1 MKHVLVSIFIFLFLP
16 IFVTHAQIGASIAE
30 PGISIKITP
39 TYPEPNTAFTASLD
53 DYSSIDRV
61 TNIAWK
67 VDGEVIPS
75 AANLREL
82 NLRSMEGGQST
93 IIEAVVTFS
102 TGRTQT
108 IKQTVTPRY
117 LDIIV
122 EAQTKT
128 PSFYLGRP
136 LPSAD
141 STVNLTAVLS
151 NTAIANGNLLYTWRL
166 NNTVIGGGAQR
177 GKNKTSITTPAGTA
191 FLIGLEVSTLTGEIL
206 ARRTVSVPSVSP
218 TLHFYEKS
226 SLYGLSNRSVSSLN
240 LTGDSIT
247 MQAEPYNLAIETYN
261 LPDLVE
267 WKINGAVVR
276 NPNQNPYE
284 ITLTADNQT
293 FSASTIDFHV
303 RNLSSLLQGVRG
315 QFKLN
320 F

>member
-39 TYPEPNTAFTASLD
+39 TYPEPDTAFTASLD

-67 VDGEVIPS
+67 VDGEVQQS

-82 NLRSMEGGQST
+82 NLRSMDGGQST
-93 IIEAVVTFS
+93 VIEAVVTYS

-117 LDIIV
+117 LDIVV

-128 PSFYLGRP
+128 PSFYLGRS

>member
-16 IFVTHAQIGASIAE
+16 IFVTHAQIGASITE

-39 TYPEPNTAFTASLD
+39 TYPEPDTAFTASLD

-67 VDGEVIPS
+67 VDGEVQQS

-82 NLRSMEGGQST
+82 NLRSMDGGQST
-93 IIEAVVTFS
+93 VIEAVVTYS

-117 LDIIV
+117 LDIVV

-128 PSFYLGRP
+128 PSFYLGRS

>member
-39 TYPEPNTAFTASLD
+39 TYPEPDTAFTASLD

-67 VDGEVIPS
+67 VDGEVQQS

-82 NLRSMEGGQST
+82 NLRSMDGGQST
-93 IIEAVVTFS
+93 VIEAVVTYS

-117 LDIIV
+117 LDIVV

-128 PSFYLGRP
+128 PSFYLGRS

-284 ITLTADNQT
+284 ITLTSDNQT

-303 RNLSSLLQGVRG
+303 RNLSSLLQGARG

>member
-39 TYPEPNTAFTASLD
+39 TYPEPDTAFTASLD

-67 VDGEVIPS
+67 VDGEVQQS

-82 NLRSMEGGQST
+82 NLRSMDGGQST
-93 IIEAVVTFS
+93 VIEAVVTYS

-128 PSFYLGRP
+128 PSFYLGRS

-303 RNLSSLLQGVRG
+303 RNLSSLLQGARG

>member
-16 IFVTHAQIGASIAE
+16 IFVTHAQIGASITE

-39 TYPEPNTAFTASLD
+39 TYPEPDTAFTASLD

-67 VDGEVIPS
+67 VDGEVKQS

-82 NLRSMEGGQST
+82 NLRSMDGGQST
-93 IIEAVVTFS
+93 VIEAVVTYS

-117 LDIIV
+117 LDIVV

-128 PSFYLGRP
+128 PSFYLGRS

>member
-39 TYPEPNTAFTASLD
+39 TYPEPDTAFTASLD

-67 VDGEVIPS
+67 VDGEVIPL

-82 NLRSMEGGQST
+82 NLRSKGDGQST
-93 IIEAVVTFS
+93 VIEAVVTYS

-128 PSFYLGRP
+128 PSFYLGRS

-303 RNLSSLLQGVRG
+303 RNLSSLLQGARG

>member
-39 TYPEPNTAFTASLD
+39 TYPEPDTAFTASLD

-67 VDGEVIPS
+67 VDGEVQQS

-82 NLRSMEGGQST
+82 NLRSMDGGQST
-93 IIEAVVTFS
+93 VIEAVVTYS

-128 PSFYLGRP
+128 PSFYLGRS

>member
-16 IFVTHAQIGASIAE
+16 IFVTHAQIGASITE

-39 TYPEPNTAFTASLD
+39 TYPEPDTAFTASLD

-67 VDGEVIPS
+67 VDGEVQQS

-82 NLRSMEGGQST
+82 NLRSMDGGQST
-93 IIEAVVTFS
+93 VIEAVVTYS

-117 LDIIV
+117 LDIVV

-128 PSFYLGRP
+128 PSFYLGRS

-303 RNLSSLLQGVRG
+303 RNLSSLLQGARG

>member
-16 IFVTHAQIGASIAE
+16 IFVIHAQIGASIAE

-39 TYPEPNTAFTASLD
+39 TYPEPNTPFTASLD

-67 VDGEVIPS
+67 VDGEVLQS

-93 IIEAVVTFS
+93 VIEAVVTFS

-117 LDIIV
+117 LDIVV

-128 PSFYLGRP
+128 PSFYLGRS

-177 GKNKTSITTPAGTA
+177 GKNKTSITTPAGTS

-226 SLYGLSNRSVSSLN
+226 SLYGLSNRSVTSLN

-261 LPDLVE
+261 RPDLVE

-284 ITLTADNQT
+284 ITLTAENQT

-303 RNLSSLLQGVRG
+303 RNLNSLLQGVRG

>member
-39 TYPEPNTAFTASLD
+39 TYPEPDTAFTASLD

-67 VDGEVIPS
+67 VDGEVIPL

-82 NLRSMEGGQST
+82 NLRSKGDGQST
-93 IIEAVVTFS
+93 VIEAVVTYS

-128 PSFYLGRP
+128 PSFYLGRS

-284 ITLTADNQT
+284 ITLTSDNQT

-303 RNLSSLLQGVRG
+303 RNLSSLLQGARG

>member
-16 IFVTHAQIGASIAE
+16 IFVTHAQIGASITE

-39 TYPEPNTAFTASLD
+39 TYPEPDTAFTASLD

-67 VDGEVIPS
+67 VDGEVQQS

-82 NLRSMEGGQST
+82 NLRSMDGGQST
-93 IIEAVVTFS
+93 VIEAVVTYS

-128 PSFYLGRP
+128 PSFYLGRS

>member
-16 IFVTHAQIGASIAE
+16 IFVTHAQIGASITE

-39 TYPEPNTAFTASLD
+39 TYPEPDTAFTASLD

-67 VDGEVIPS
+67 VDGEVQQS

-82 NLRSMEGGQST
+82 NLRSMDGGQST
-93 IIEAVVTFS
+93 VIEAVVTYS

-128 PSFYLGRP
+128 PSFYLGRS

-303 RNLSSLLQGVRG
+303 RNLSSLLQGARG